1 MKQRTKGRIL
11 LGTIGANLL
20 VNNVSRQRSNQSREW
35 GNQSWTGF
43 FMPPHPLTYFEMQ
56 NYYQNE
62 FKFKSLYLQN
72 SLPNTMKN
80 GAYVINLDEHKS
92 IGTHWIALYANGN
105 SVRYF
110 DRFNV
115 EHIPKEIKSFI
126 DNSNI
131 IKNIFKIQGYN
142 SAMCDNSAL
151 DLLILCVKAK
161 I

>member
-1 MKQRTKGRIL
+1 ML
-11 LGTIGANLL
+11 LGTLGANLL
-20 VNNVSRQRSNQSREW
+20 VNNVSRQRSNQSRQW

-43 FMPPHPLTYFEMQ
+43 FMPPHPLTYFEMR

-62 FKFKSLYLQN
+62 FKFKILYLQN

-80 GAYVINLDEHKS
+80 GAYVIDFDEHKS

-110 DRFNV
+110 DRFDV

-131 IKNIFKIQGYN
+131 IKSIFKIQDYD
-142 SAMCDNSAL
+142 SAMCG
-151 DLLILCVKAK
+151 
-161 I
+161 